1 MDWKSRISGLWNRMT
16 TEKWLALLGAGAILM
31 IIAIPLPG
39 GGSGTGAAE
48 NGREESGQTEGERPE
63 GSGTALSASQK
74 AESRD
79 SYEDKLERRIEG
91 ILRSVDGVGQVDVM
105 VVLKSSGEKVLR
117 VDRSGS
123 TDTTLETDASGGKR
137 EASQSQWEESTV
149 LTGQGS
155 GAGAAPIVEKELP
168 PEIAGIVVSA
178 QGGGSPAVQSEISQ
192 AMEALFGLP
201 AHKIKVLKRVD

>member
-1 MDWKSRISGLWNRMT
+1 MDWRSRISGLWNRMT
-16 TEKWLALLGAGAILM
+16 REKWLALLGAGAILM

-48 NGREESGQTEGERPE
+48 NGRGGERADRGRKAGGERDGP
-63 GSGTALSASQK
+63 SASQK

-201 AHKIKVLKRVD
+201 HIK